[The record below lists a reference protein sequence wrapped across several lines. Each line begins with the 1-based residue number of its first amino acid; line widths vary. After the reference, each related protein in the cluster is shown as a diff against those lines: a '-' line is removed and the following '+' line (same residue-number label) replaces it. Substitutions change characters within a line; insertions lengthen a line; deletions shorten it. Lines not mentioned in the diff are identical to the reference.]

1 MKEIIIGTRG
11 SKLALTQTQWVMSH
25 LQAIYPEIT
34 FQIRV
39 IHTRGDKL
47 THANLAQAGGY
58 GFFVKEIEDALLSKD
73 IDMAVH
79 SLKDMPAILPSGLKL
94 GAICKRLD
102 VRDAFISKDDRK
114 LEDLETGEGI
124 GTSSLRRRIQLLSF
138 RPDLKVVDLRGN
150 LDTRLKK
157 LTESSSISGII
168 VAAAGLYRLKME
180 GKITQLLPLDPFLP
194 AAGQGALALEVR
206 DQDEFETMVK
216 ALNDQESMITVFAE
230 RAFLEKIGIGCA
242 APVGVYARIVGDR
255 LIIRGMVSEHWEE
268 IEGAVEDYREI
279 GMRLGERMR
288 KYRAPLKIQSS

>member
-194 AAGQGALALEVR
+194 AAGQGALSLEVR
-206 DQDEFETMVK
+206 TQDEFEDMVK
-216 ALNDQESMITVFAE
+216 VLNDQESMITVFAE

-279 GMRLGERMR
+279 GMRLGERMM